1 MKKKLYLECASGIS
15 GDMFTGALIDLGAD
29 QDVLRKALGSL
40 KLEGVSVEINRTLK
54 SGLDVCDFLVRLDP
68 EYENHDHDMEYL
80 HGDSHVH
87 QDHHHEGEHAEHS
100 EHHHENG
107 HTEHSEHQHEHRN
120 LEDILKIIRSASI
133 TENAAQTAEKIF
145 RILGE
150 AEAKAHGVS
159 LENVHFHEV
168 GALDSIL
175 DILAAAVCLD
185 NLAVDEV
192 IIPVIREGCGT
203 IRCQHGILP
212 IPVPAVCNIAE
223 MYGLNF
229 QIMKEEGEF
238 VTPTGAAIAAAVRTS
253 EKLPDQ
259 FKIIKTGIGAG
270 KREYHVPSMLRAFLI
285 EDITDTE
292 TDRICKMECNLDD
305 CTGEALGYVME
316 KLMTEGA
323 RDVHFTPVYMKKNR
337 PAVQLNVICDPALS
351 NVMESIIFEET
362 TTIGIRKI
370 MMDRTILKR
379 SQVKVQTKS
388 GEAVLKKCTLPS
400 GEVRYYPEYE
410 SARKLAL
417 ETGNSYEDILN
428 MIKQAAYALKP

>member
-1 MKKKLYLECASGIS
+1 
-15 GDMFTGALIDLGAD
+15 
-29 QDVLRKALGSL
+29 
-40 KLEGVSVEINRTLK
+40 
-54 SGLDVCDFLVRLDP
+54 
-68 EYENHDHDMEYL
+68 
-80 HGDSHVH
+80 
-87 QDHHHEGEHAEHS
+87 
-100 EHHHENG
+100 
-107 HTEHSEHQHEHRN
+107 
-120 LEDILKIIRSASI
+120 
-133 TENAAQTAEKIF
+133 
-145 RILGE
+145 
-150 AEAKAHGVS
+150 
-159 LENVHFHEV
+159 
-168 GALDSIL
+168 
-175 DILAAAVCLD
+175 
-185 NLAVDEV
+185 
-192 IIPVIREGCGT
+192 
-203 IRCQHGILP
+203 
-212 IPVPAVCNIAE
+212 

-417 ETGNSYEDILN
+417 ETGSSYEDILN